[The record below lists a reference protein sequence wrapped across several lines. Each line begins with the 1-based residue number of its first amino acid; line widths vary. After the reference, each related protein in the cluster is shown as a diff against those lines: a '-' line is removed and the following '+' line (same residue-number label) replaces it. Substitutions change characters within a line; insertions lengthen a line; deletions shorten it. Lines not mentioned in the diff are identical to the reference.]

1 MLNLIYFKDENTSK
15 QWNILVATHTPD
27 NVEMAQ
33 RKKHIY
39 TRKKSAL
46 EKSENQNLNIAAALT
61 NCISDIN
68 NDDN

>member
-1 MLNLIYFKDENTSK
+1 MLNLYYFKKRKHIKTVKIS
-15 QWNILVATHTPD
+15 VATHTPD